1 MMKRFLV
8 WAIAVMFCWNTG
20 VYAGE
25 VIKLPQPDLE
35 ASSASLLQLL
45 NNRQSGRNYDK
56 DKRIDDI
63 TLSEILWSARGINQ
77 YGKITIP
84 TARNNQNIKV
94 FVLRTNGI
102 WLYNA
107 AQNQLEKISDK
118 NMLPYLA
125 EKQDFILNAPV
136 NLVYTS
142 SDKIWGFAHAG
153 SAYQNVYLYA
163 QAKGL
168 NTVIRGL
175 PNDKKM
181 AEALNLEP
189 EEFTIAHQ
197 PVGYPK

>member
-1 MMKRFLV
+1 MKRVLV

-25 VIKLPQPDLE
+25 IIKLPQPDLE
-35 ASSASLLQLL
+35 AVSASLLQLL
-45 NNRQSGRNYDK
+45 NNRQSGRSYDK
-56 DKRIDDI
+56 DKRVDDI

-125 EKQDFILNAPV
+125 ERQDFILNAPV

-142 SDKIWGFAHAG
+142 SDKVWGFAHAG

-168 NTVIRGL
+168 STVIRGL
-175 PNDKKM
+175 PNDEKM

-189 EEFTIAHQ
+189 DEFTIAHQ